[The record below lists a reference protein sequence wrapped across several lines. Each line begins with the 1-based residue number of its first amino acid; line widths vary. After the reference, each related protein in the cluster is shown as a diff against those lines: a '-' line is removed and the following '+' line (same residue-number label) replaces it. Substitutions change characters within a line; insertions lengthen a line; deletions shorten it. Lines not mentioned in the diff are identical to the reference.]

1 MRKQYT
7 TNDLKVGETAMV
19 DMTITYS
26 HIVKAYNA
34 TEIERKI
41 TSDTQAGRIA
51 PDRADA
57 GRLREI
63 TGCDVN
69 VHNASETFK
78 KFIEERFYT
87 SRKKTGSY
95 FANLRTKG
103 NLPPHF
109 AVRDSQNPSVLHEFV
124 PEGEFDHNL
133 NVTLV
138 LNVYRPKSSPNNGV
152 GITMVI
158 VNEPVRYYNAGAF
171 SQALADA
178 GLTFEPMSE
187 DDKQTALA
195 HQDETY
201 TAQQPAEQPDV
212 QPPVAPPIGNGF
224 QNQPTYQQPAA
235 QTNYQSAPPFPSSGI
250 TFDPRNP

>member
-235 QTNYQSAPPFPSSGI
+235 QTNYQSAPLFPSGGI